1 MFSEYPRLKMPNE
14 GGGEVSQQLKE
25 SISMDE
31 PGLILNCL
39 QTSVAPVL
47 CDTTDLLHSTSYG
60 CSAQICLQTKHM
72 SKHSF

>member
-1 MFSEYPRLKMPNE
+1 MFSEYPLLKMPNE
-14 GGGEVSQQLKE
+14 EDGEVSQQLKA

-31 PGLILNCL
+31 PGLLLNCL

-47 CDTTDLLHSTSYG
+47 YDTTDLLQSSSYG
-60 CSAQICLQTKHM
+60 CSVQTYVQTKHT